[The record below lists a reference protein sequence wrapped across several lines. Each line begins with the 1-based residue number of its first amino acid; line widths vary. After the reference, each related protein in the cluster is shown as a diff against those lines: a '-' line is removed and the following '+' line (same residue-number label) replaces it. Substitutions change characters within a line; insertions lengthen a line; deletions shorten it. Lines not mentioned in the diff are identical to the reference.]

1 MIRHRKIKGR
11 CYIYETKESYVGPC
25 GEHNSPKKAK
35 KLRPEPKAATTAGD
49 TYTFIKRSKKK

>member
-11 CYIYETKESYVGPC
+11 CYIYEEKYVGPC